1 MNAATRYE
9 ASEIDYLMT
18 NVEFS
23 TPTGEWIAN
32 TYSQRNWV
40 EFFSREALRMVRT
53 QRISS
58 QR

>member
-1 MNAATRYE
+1 MNAATFDE

-18 NVEFS
+18 KVKFP
-23 TPTGEWIAN
+23 TATGEWIAK
-32 TYSQRNWV
+32 TYSPRNWV
-40 EFFSREALRMVRT
+40 ELFSPKALMMVRT